1 VGPRRR
7 ARQDEEGFILLES
20 MIAISLITVILAA
33 LGTFTLNS
41 IALTNQLRSRQ
52 AAAQIATSSMA
63 SLGAVPT
70 SDLVTGRDPSSVS
83 VQFTAAPA
91 SVGPSLAEMSQVSDS
106 TASAGAG
113 ATATIST
120 SPVAQILNNV
130 TFSVNTYL
138 GRCFTQA
145 TSTDCLATGAGV
157 EQLRAVVAVTWKG
170 QGCGSSSCVYVSSTL
185 VNQDDD
191 PVFYLNTA
199 NPPVL
204 PAVEGPGN
212 QTSTLGKAVSLQLA
226 AKVNTGVPPLTWQVT
241 SGTLPSGLILA
252 ASGLVTGIPTTL
264 VASTPITVTVTDAFG
279 RTGTASFTWTVVGPP
294 TVTTPATQTSTLGW
308 PVSLAVV
315 STCPN
320 APCVFTLTG
329 APPGLTV
336 NAATGLV
343 SGTPTT
349 LGSYATVTLT
359 STDAAGAA
367 ASSAPFSWTV
377 VAAPT
382 VTTPTTQTST
392 VNRADTLTV
401 VSTCPNTP
409 CAFTLA
415 NPPPGLT
422 INATTGLISGT
433 PTTLGTYATVTV
445 TRTDAAGA
453 AASSAAF
460 TWKVVSGPSVTT
472 PATETSTV
480 NRPDS
485 LTVVSTCPNTPCA
498 FTLANPPPGLTIN
511 ATTGV
516 ISGTPT
522 TLGSYVTV
530 TVTSTD
536 AGGAAAS
543 SAAFTWKVVSGPTV
557 TTPVTQTSVVGRT
570 ASLAVASTCPNTPC
584 AFTLANPPPG
594 LTINTTTGLISGTPT
609 TVGTYATVTVTS
621 TDAAGAAASSAAFTW
636 KVLPAPA
643 IGALGSLSATVTAA
657 ESVAIAYTCPTATC
671 TVTLAGTMPGLGLS
685 ATTPNLTN
693 NTTTGLTVAS
703 GTGTV
708 YVAGI
713 LQTTAVTSG
722 TSTGYAPTVTITDLN
737 LTSTTSGAGAWR
749 AFAKPTVVGLT
760 TRSTSVGS
768 TPNQAVT
775 YTCPN
780 VPCTVVL
787 TNTVPGLGLSA
798 TTGVT
803 TTNATTSLVL
813 FAATGTF
820 YVNGLVGA
828 SAVPSGTS
836 KVYSPTVTLTDA
848 DAISAVGT
856 GTWTVFKAPAI
867 TDPGSQAIEPNQNLS
882 LQMAAACPNGG
893 CAWQAASQTGGGP
906 TWNPLT
912 ISSTGLI
919 TFTAM
924 PAASYTLRVIV
935 TDGAG
940 VTDTV
945 FVPLTVATFNL
956 FIATQSSTHPA
967 SGTKVVTLDAS
978 SLVTPAVAG
987 YGYALT
993 GQPSWLAIDP
1003 TTGVLTATLTPFS
1016 TTDPAI
1022 TVTVTSLASATS
1034 TVSYTFRWSIS

>member
-1 VGPRRR
+1 MGPRRR

-41 IALTNQLRSRQ
+41 IALTNQLRARQ
-52 AAAQIATSSMA
+52 AAAQIATSAMA
-63 SLGAVPT
+63 SLGAVPA

-120 SPVAQILNNV
+120 SPVAQILNNI

-138 GRCFTQA
+138 GRCSTQA

-252 ASGLVTGIPTTL
+252 ASGLVSGIPTTL
-264 VASTPITVTVTDAFG
+264 VPSTPITVTVTDAFG

-422 INATTGLISGT
+422 INPTTGLISGT

-453 AASSAAF
+453 AASSPAF

-536 AGGAAAS
+536 AAGAAAS

-557 TTPVTQTSVVGRT
+557 TTPATQTSVVGRP

-584 AFTLANPPPG
+584 AFTVANPPPG

-621 TDAAGAAASSAAFTW
+621 IDAAGAAASSAAFTW

-693 NTTTGLTVAS
+693 NTTTGLTVA
-703 GTGTV
+703 
-708 YVAGI
+708 AG
-713 LQTTAVTSG
+713 QG
-722 TSTGYAPTVTITDLN
+722 
-737 LTSTTSGAGAWR
+737 
-749 AFAKPTVVGLT
+749 
-760 TRSTSVGS
+760 RSTSPGS
-768 TPNQAVT
+768 SRPRR
-775 YTCPN
+775 
-780 VPCTVVL
+780 
-787 TNTVPGLGLSA
+787 
-798 TTGVT
+798 
-803 TTNATTSLVL
+803 
-813 FAATGTF
+813 
-820 YVNGLVGA
+820 
-828 SAVPSGTS
+828 
-836 KVYSPTVTLTDA
+836 SPR
-848 DAISAVGT
+848 
-856 GTWTVFKAPAI
+856 APA
-867 TDPGSQAIEPNQNLS
+867 
-882 LQMAAACPNGG
+882 
-893 CAWQAASQTGGGP
+893 
-906 TWNPLT
+906 
-912 ISSTGLI
+912 
-919 TFTAM
+919 
-924 PAASYTLRVIV
+924 R
-935 TDGAG
+935 
-940 VTDTV
+940 
-945 FVPLTVATFNL
+945 ATRR
-956 FIATQSSTHPA
+956 P
-967 SGTKVVTLDAS
+967 
-978 SLVTPAVAG
+978 
-987 YGYALT
+987 
-993 GQPSWLAIDP
+993 
-1003 TTGVLTATLTPFS
+1003 
-1016 TTDPAI
+1016 
-1022 TVTVTSLASATS
+1022 
-1034 TVSYTFRWSIS
+1034 